1 MTKPSKALHHFLVVF
16 LCVFTLSVGVSM
28 INTRLT
34 PKAYA
39 ATARIAIES
48 REDKPIR
55 PNKRLNRP
63 AMLRKATAV
72 VNSELI
78 LNRVIKELNLN
89 EAWGKKYY
97 SGENRKTWESLKI
110 LQGRMYVR
118 PLADTTLIQVRI
130 YDDNPAEAAI
140 LANAVARAY
149 VGYAATNAEE
159 PLAQM
164 ADAAFANPVPVSPNK
179 AKNLVVGIFAG
190 IVLGLVSGSGVVWW
204 GALGKSRE
212 LPPENI

>member
-1 MTKPSKALHHFLVVF
+1 M
-16 LCVFTLSVGVSM
+16 
-28 INTRLT
+28 R
-34 PKAYA
+34 
-39 ATARIAIES
+39 
-48 REDKPIR
+48 
-55 PNKRLNRP
+55 
-63 AMLRKATAV
+63 

-78 LNRVIKELNLN
+78 LNRVIKDLNLN

-110 LQGRMYVR
+110 LQGRMNVR
-118 PLADTTLIQVRI
+118 PLADTMLIQVSI

-179 AKNLVVGIFAG
+179 AKNLAVGIFVG
-190 IVLGLVSGSGVVWW
+190 IVLGLVAGSGVVWW
-204 GALGKSRE
+204 VALGKNCSRKIFNSD
-212 LPPENI
+212 ENSAQIAGGDQAPRFHDHDQSHE